1 VNGTPHQVEED
12 HVIVDTHTHL
22 FAPDPVRY
30 PLADPAAA
38 YRPMVDGSVE
48 VLKAQMDE
56 AGVDRA
62 VTISPWPYQWD
73 MSYVLDTLPAN
84 RSWLAVAVLVHP
96 RRPEGPA
103 TLERYVKEHGV
114 CGLRIHGRVFSLGP
128 YDDPVTTPIWAK
140 AAELGIALDA
150 CAALDEYPAL
160 ARRAQEFPT
169 LPIILDHCGY
179 ISPGYDPEVPT
190 LEPVLRLADYPNVY
204 AKLTFFGTASKGQYP
219 FEDVHWMGRTI
230 IDAFGAER
238 CMYGSNFPTAQY
250 NPRMTYEQT
259 VQVFS
264 EAIALTDEERSWILG
279 GTAAKLWR
287 WG

>member
-1 VNGTPHQVEED
+1 
-12 HVIVDTHTHL
+12 VIVDTHTHL

-30 PLADPAAA
+30 PLAEPAAA

-73 MSYVLDTLPAN
+73 T
-84 RSWLAVAVLVHP
+84 
-96 RRPEGPA
+96 
-103 TLERYVKEHGV
+103 
-114 CGLRIHGRVFSLGP
+114 
-128 YDDPVTTPIWAK
+128 
-140 AAELGIALDA
+140 
-150 CAALDEYPAL
+150 
-160 ARRAQEFPT
+160 
-169 LPIILDHCGY
+169 
-179 ISPGYDPEVPT
+179 
-190 LEPVLRLADYPNVY
+190 
-204 AKLTFFGTASKGQYP
+204 
-219 FEDVHWMGRTI
+219 
-230 IDAFGAER
+230 
-238 CMYGSNFPTAQY
+238 FPTAQY
-250 NPRMTYEQT
+250 NTRMTYRQT